1 MASGMWQACG
11 MWHAAAT
18 GQTEESAVELRMGS
32 GSVNSQAANLV
43 QQVRQVRQARQM
55 GPLTWW
61 RAFNERPS
69 GVKFH

>member
-1 MASGMWQACG
+1 MASGMWQVRG

-18 GQTEESAVELRMGS
+18 GQTEESAVEPRMGS

-43 QQVRQVRQARQM
+43 QQVRQARKM